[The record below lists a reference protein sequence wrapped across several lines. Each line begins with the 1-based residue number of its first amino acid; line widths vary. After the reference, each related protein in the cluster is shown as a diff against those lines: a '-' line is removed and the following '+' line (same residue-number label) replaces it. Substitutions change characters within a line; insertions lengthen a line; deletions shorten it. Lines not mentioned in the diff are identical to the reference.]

1 MIMVDTFEPLTTE
14 RFRKLQNQL
23 RDWTKSPEEGQLWQ
37 SVDIFEQDDYD
48 ILVIPSFS
56 VDQQVGSKVLGFLH
70 YEERLLFSLIRL
82 RNPLTRVI
90 YITALPLCPIVIDYY
105 LQLLPGI
112 PFSHARDRLLL
123 ISTYDGSLKPLTQK
137 ILERPRLVEK
147 IRRALRPNKSYM
159 VCYNSTDLEQ
169 KLSLKL
175 GIPMLAASP
184 DVLYWGS
191 KSGSREIFAE
201 TEIPHPDGS
210 FTVTN
215 VFDLVQELYNLWQ
228 RQPSLKRIVVKLN
241 EGFSGEGNALL
252 DLRSIQDCIPDS
264 CQRQKTINALNER
277 LQHMSFQGEG
287 ETWSSFSARIP
298 ELGAI
303 VEAFVEGDCKRSPS
317 VQGYIRPSGE
327 VEIVSTHDQ
336 ILGGADGQ
344 VYEGCYFPADAD
356 YRYQLQ
362 ELGLKVGEALASK
375 GAIERYSVD
384 FIAVQDSQTKVW
396 DIQAIEINLRK
407 GGTTHP
413 FMTLRLLTNGTFDY
427 DTGKFLSQQNQ
438 EKYYIA
444 TDNLQKEQYKGLLP
458 NDLMDIIAQQRLHFD
473 SSSRTGTVFHL
484 MGALSEFGKLGLTS
498 IGNSLEEAQ
507 AIYDRVE
514 TVLDRETEATKS
526 GHDIQDAS
534 LPINWSS
541 NQ

>member
-1 MIMVDTFEPLTTE
+1 MAKSLQPQAAE

-23 RDWTKSPEEGQLWQ
+23 REWTKSSVEGQLWQ
-37 SVDIFEQDDYD
+37 SVDLFDRDDYD
-48 ILVIPSFS
+48 ILVIPSYS
-56 VDQQVGSKVLGFLH
+56 IDQQVGSKVAGFLH

-123 ISTYDGSLKPLTQK
+123 ISTYDSSLKPLTQK
-137 ILERPRLVEK
+137 ILERPRLVAK

-169 KLSLKL
+169 KLSLML
-175 GIPMLAASP
+175 DIPLLAASP
-184 DVLYWGS
+184 EVLYWGS
-191 KSGSREIFAE
+191 KSGSRQIFAE
-201 TEIPHPDGS
+201 KGNPHPDGS
-210 FTVTN
+210 YTVEN
-215 VFDLVQELYNLWQ
+215 IVDLVQELYSLWC
-228 RQPSLKRIVVKLN
+228 RQPHLQKIVVKLN

-252 DLRSIQDCIPDS
+252 DLREIQDYAPTQSD
-264 CQRQKTINALNER
+264 RETTMNALTKQLET
-277 LQHMSFQGEG
+277 MSFQGEG
-287 ETWSSFSARIP
+287 ETWTSFSARIP

-303 VEAFVEGDCKRSPS
+303 VEAFVEGEIKRSPS

-336 ILGGADGQ
+336 ILGGVDGQ
-344 VYEGCYFPADAD
+344 VYEGCYFPADPN
-356 YRYQLQ
+356 YRFQLQ
-362 ELGLKVGEALASK
+362 ELGLKVGEALAAK
-375 GAIERYSVD
+375 GAMERYGVD
-384 FIAVQDSQTKVW
+384 FIAVQQPDQQW
-396 DIQAIEINLRK
+396 ELQAIEINLRK

-413 FMTLRLLTNGTFDY
+413 FMTLKLLTNGSFDY
-427 DTGKFLSQQNQ
+427 DTGNFLSQQDRP
-438 EKYYIA
+438 KYYIA
-444 TDNLQKEQYKGLLP
+444 TDNLQKDRYCGLLP
-458 NDLMDIIAQQRLHFD
+458 NDLMDIIAQERLHFD

-498 IGNSLEEAQ
+498 IGNSLEEAKT
-507 AIYDRVE
+507 IYQRVE
-514 TVLDRETEATKS
+514 AVLDRETQPTIADKDTM
-526 GHDIQDAS
+526 DTT

-541 NQ
+541 SR

>member
-1 MIMVDTFEPLTTE
+1 MADSHSEAAE
-14 RFRKLQNQL
+14 RFRELQNQL
-23 RDWTKSPEEGQLWQ
+23 REWTKSPEEGQLWQ
-37 SVDIFEQDDYD
+37 SVDIFDQDNYD

-56 VDQQVGSKVLGFLH
+56 VDQQVGDKVTGFLH

-137 ILERPRLVEK
+137 ILDRPRLVAK

-169 KLSLKL
+169 QLSLKL
-175 GIPMLAASP
+175 GIPLLAASP
-184 DVLYWGS
+184 EVLKWGS
-191 KSGSREIFAE
+191 KSGSRRIFAE
-201 TEIPHPDGS
+201 AGIAHPDGS
-210 FTVTN
+210 YTVRNTE
-215 VFDLVQELYNLWQ
+215 DLVNELFQLWQ
-228 RQPSLKRIVVKLN
+228 RQPDLKRIVVKLN
-241 EGFSGEGNALL
+241 EGFSGEGNAIL
-252 DLRSIQDCIPDS
+252 DLRSIQEYAPD
-264 CQRQKTINALNER
+264 KVAEAETVAALRKQLEQMN
-277 LQHMSFQGEG
+277 FQGEV
-287 ETWSSFSARIP
+287 ETWTTFSARIP

-303 VEAFVEGDCKRSPS
+303 VEAFVEGEIKRSPS

-336 ILGGADGQ
+336 ILGGVHGQ
-344 VYEGCYFPADAD
+344 VYEGCYFPADAN
-356 YRYQLQ
+356 YRCLLQ
-362 ELGLKVGEALASK
+362 EFGLKVGEVLAAK
-375 GAIERYSVD
+375 GAIERYGVD
-384 FIAVQDSQTKVW
+384 FITVQDPKTKQW

-427 DTGKFLSQQNQ
+427 DTGKYFSQQKQ

-444 TDNLQKEQYKGLLP
+444 TDNLQKDQYRGLLP
-458 NDLMDIIAQQRLHFD
+458 DDLMDIIAQERLHFD
-473 SSSRTGTVFHL
+473 SSSQTGTVFHL

-498 IGNSLEEAQ
+498 IGNSLAEAQ

-514 TVLDRETEATKS
+514 AVLDKATLPILQA
-526 GHDIQDAS
+526 DQTQEDPLP

>member
-1 MIMVDTFEPLTTE
+1 MVESHSEATE
-14 RFRKLQNQL
+14 RFRQLQNQL
-23 RDWTKSPEEGQLWQ
+23 REWTRSDEEGQLWQ
-37 SVDIFEQDDYD
+37 SIDIFDQDDYD

-56 VDQQVGSKVLGFLH
+56 VDQQVGDKVEGFLH

-137 ILERPRLVEK
+137 VLDRPRLVEK

-169 KLSLKL
+169 QLSLKL
-175 GIPMLAASP
+175 GIPLLAASP
-184 DVLYWGS
+184 EVLAWGS
-191 KSGSREIFAE
+191 KSGSRRIFAE
-201 TEIPHPDGS
+201 AGIAHPDGS
-210 FTVTN
+210 YTVRN
-215 VFDLVQELYNLWQ
+215 VADLLEELWQLWQ
-228 RQPSLKRIVVKLN
+228 RQPALQRIVVKLN

-252 DLRSIQDCIPDS
+252 DLRPIAEFSPQKQDTAS
-264 CQRQKTINALNER
+264 AKTALSKQLKN
-277 LQHMSFQGEG
+277 MSFQGAG
-287 ETWSSFSARIP
+287 ETWSTFSARIP

-303 VEAFVEGDCKRSPS
+303 VEAFVEGKIKRSPS

-336 ILGGADGQ
+336 ILGGVDGQ

-356 YRYQLQ
+356 YRHELQ
-362 ELGLKVGEALASK
+362 ELGLKVGEVLAAK
-375 GAIERYSVD
+375 GAIERYGVD
-384 FIAVQDSQTKVW
+384 FITVQDPDSQKW

-427 DTGKFLSQQNQ
+427 DTGNFLSQQNQ
-438 EKYYIA
+438 EKHYIS
-444 TDNLQKEQYKGLLP
+444 TDNLQKQQYCGLLP
-458 NDLMDIIAQQRLHFD
+458 NDLMDIIAQERLHFD

-507 AIYDRVE
+507 EIYDRVE
-514 TVLDRETEATKS
+514 AVLDRATANPPQA
-526 GHDIQDAS
+526 DDAQDNPLP